1 MGKIVLRLFILCT
14 VIYAFNNCARRGIP
28 TGGPKDSIPPVVLKA
43 LPNLQTV
50 NFSEERIKIYFDEY
64 IKLKDVKKQLVIS
77 PPQKY
82 EPIITPLGT
91 ASKILTI
98 KILDTLDANTT
109 YAFNFGNSIV
119 DNNEENMLGNFK
131 YVFSTGNFIDSLSL
145 SGEINDPTVKKTIDY
160 VDVMLY
166 EYNDKYYDSIIFK
179 EKPRYIASTLD
190 STLFD
195 LTNLRSGK
203 YLLIAVKD
211 NNNNKIY
218 NPQTD
223 KIGFIK
229 DTITL
234 PTEKKFKFNIFK
246 EIPPLKL
253 IRPQEASKGHII
265 FGFEGDAKDLNIKL
279 LTQKPEDFKSKI
291 IYEKT
296 KDTINYWF
304 TPFETDSLYFEVSK
318 NDLVENFTVKPRSS
332 TTDSLKIQKSAGSV
346 LHLADT
352 FSISANTPITTF
364 DFKGITILKND
375 SIPVN
380 FNPIFAENSNKIYL
394 DFEKEH
400 NTNYKFE
407 LLPNTVTDIFGV
419 ANDSLKFNLKTLTPE
434 DYGKITVDIISAIN
448 TPVIVELLDE
458 KNERIRLVKIAK
470 PTQVSF
476 DVLPPKNYIIRA
488 ILDENNNGK
497 WDTGDF
503 LNKKQPEII
512 KYLNKTIELRANWD
526 VVESFN
532 LDEQ

>member
-1 MGKIVLRLFILCT
+1 MGKIVLRLFILGS
-14 VIYAFNNCARRGIP
+14 ILYAFNNCARRGNP
-28 TGGPKDSIPPVVLKA
+28 TGGPKDSIPPVVIKA
-43 LPNLQTV
+43 IPNLESIDFT
-50 NFSEERIKIYFDEY
+50 EDRIKIYFDEY
-64 IKLKDVKKQLVIS
+64 IKLKDAKKQLVIS

-119 DNNEENMLGNFK
+119 DNNEENILGNFK
-131 YVFSTGNFIDSLSL
+131 YVFSTGNYIDSLAL
-145 SGEINDPTVKKTIDY
+145 NGEINDPTIKKTIDY

-190 STLFD
+190 TTLFN

-234 PTEKKFKFNIFK
+234 PTEKTFKFNIFK
-246 EIPPLKL
+246 EIPPLKI
-253 IRPQEASKGHII
+253 IRPQEVSKGHII
-265 FGFEGDAKDLNIKL
+265 FGFEGDATNLNIKL
-279 LTQKPEDFKSKI
+279 LTPTPQDFASKI

-318 NDLVENFTVKPRSS
+318 NDLIENFTFKPRSKAI
-332 TTDSLKIQKSAGSV
+332 DSLKIIKSTGSV
-346 LHLADT
+346 LHLTDT
-352 FSISANTPITTF
+352 FSIAANTPITAF
-364 DFKGITILKND
+364 EASRITILKND
-375 SIPVN
+375 TIPVS
-380 FNPIFAENSNKIYL
+380 FNPIFVENTNKIYL

-407 LLPNTVTDIFGV
+407 LLPKTVIDIFGV

-434 DYGKITVDIISAIN
+434 DYGKITIDIVSNEN

-458 KNERIRLVKIAK
+458 KNELIRWVKIAK
-470 PTQVSF
+470 PSQVSF
-476 DVLPPKNYIIRA
+476 DVLPPKNYVIRA
-488 ILDENNNGK
+488 ILDQNNNGK
-497 WDTGDF
+497 WDTGNF

-512 KYLNKTIELRANWD
+512 KYFNKVLEVRANWD
-526 VVESFN
+526 VNEAFN
-532 LDEQ
+532 LDD